1 MNGFQNPFAWLTG
14 MIKLIFDFSD
24 FFGSGH
30 FFDPSQLKKMAKKDR
45 SKKIQKS
52 KKSCFFMPID
62 HTKKFLKSVHTKTL
76 FLEPFSQIFE
86 QLFVN
91 GEAFLKK
98 LF

>member
-1 MNGFQNPFAWLTG
+1 MNGFQKSFAWLTG
-14 MIKLIFDFSD
+14 MKKLIFYFSD

-30 FFDPSQLKKMAKKDR
+30 FFDPSQLKKWPKKTGAKKF
-45 SKKIQKS
+45 KKVKNH
-52 KKSCFFMPID
+52 FFMPID